1 MGGLYIITFCT
12 NKALIIDLWRV
23 RIRCILFD
31 LLELFDVDL
40 DSLSG
45 KNGSLVSM
53 VIDHR
58 GNSPIKLRYLDHPDS
73 MQSARDSILRSLG
86 KLLGPKYGAIFVDE
100 VISDFMEASFQMPKA
115 NNNHSSNEIFV
126 GWLHEWIGSIV
137 VAQEVLMGSFSV
149 METTASTRTQRD
161 QLDQRELL
169 LIEKRENRRKR
180 ILLSLASSI
189 LPLIVDCSLWN
200 LSIDN
205 RIATMNTTATNNNS
219 TTLSP
224 QTLQRNQIVV
234 VLLMEYIGV
243 FCQLLRRDL
252 NEVLVSILYPIVEK
266 TTRRG
271 SKTSSD
277 IIQQIGLSTLKIISL
292 SCGLQSTE
300 NLIHAEQNRLIAA
313 MVGRLRLPG
322 GSRIPKNRDDAEEIL
337 SVAKTSIWALEMINR
352 RNTNTSAKSQQAD
365 QELELA
371 TNSAVVDLVAL
382 LDYRLDHLFLQKVLV
397 DADVETVCS
406 FQKAFFNYFLFLFEV
421 KKEATYSFQM
431 KNVEKDSKQPWLDLL
446 SQFRKIPLDTQ
457 ETDGG
462 NDAKE
467 NVGRLLDVTKSDIAL
482 FAKLI
487 GRGCY
492 LLSYQKLE
500 SRISSCDALT
510 IAFKFLAF
518 VGSEHDVSTTDHRC
532 MWSNLVCWESIT
544 SLEIITQF
552 EIVLNLLYIQFEIVL
567 NLLSYVFTG
576 DRIQRMTKT
585 SFGTL
590 YSDK

>member
-1 MGGLYIITFCT
+1 
-12 NKALIIDLWRV
+12 
-23 RIRCILFD
+23 
-31 LLELFDVDL
+31 VDL

-45 KNGSLVSM
+45 KNGNLVSL

-58 GNSPIKLRYLDHPDS
+58 GNGQIKLRYLDHPDS
-73 MQSARDSILRSLG
+73 MYAARDSILRSLG
-86 KLLGPKYGAIFVDE
+86 KLLGPKHGAIFVDE

-115 NNNHSSNEIFV
+115 NSNHSSNDMFV
-126 GWLHEWIGSIV
+126 SWLHEWIGSIV

-149 METTASTRTQRD
+149 TETTASTSTQPD
-161 QLDQRELL
+161 QLDRRELL
-169 LIEKRENRRKR
+169 LIEKKEKRRKR

-205 RIATMNTTATNNNS
+205 RIATMKNTATNNND

-234 VLLMEYIGV
+234 VLLMELIGV

-252 NEVLVSILYPIVEK
+252 KEVLVSVFYPIVEK

-277 IIQQIGLSTLKIISL
+277 VIQQTGLSTLKIISL

-300 NLIHAEQNRLIAA
+300 DLINVEQNRLIAA

-337 SVAKTSIWALEMINR
+337 SVAKTSTWALEMINR
-352 RNTNTSAKSQQAD
+352 RNN
-365 QELELA
+365 QELELEKDSTYT
-371 TNSAVVDLVAL
+371 TNSAVVDLVAM

-406 FQKAFFNYFLFLFEV
+406 FHKAFFNYFLFLFEV
-421 KKEATYSFQM
+421 KKEVTYSFEM
-431 KNVEKDSKQPWLDLL
+431 KNVEKDSKRPWLDLL

-457 ETDGG
+457 ETDDGD
-462 NDAKE
+462 DAKE
-467 NVGRLLDVTKSDIAL
+467 NAGRLLDVTKSDIAL

-487 GRGCY
+487 GRDCY
-492 LLSYQKLE
+492 LLSYHKLE
-500 SRISSCDALT
+500 SRISSCDGLT

-532 MWSNLVCWESIT
+532 MRSIVFVGNPSRLPKL
-544 SLEIITQF
+544 SLNF
-552 EIVLNLLYIQFEIVL
+552 EISLNLF
-567 NLLSYVFTG
+567 SYLFSYWG
-576 DRIQRMTKT
+576 
-585 SFGTL
+585 
-590 YSDK
+590 

>member
-1 MGGLYIITFCT
+1 
-12 NKALIIDLWRV
+12 
-23 RIRCILFD
+23 
-31 LLELFDVDL
+31 
-40 DSLSG
+40 
-45 KNGSLVSM
+45 
-53 VIDHR
+53 
-58 GNSPIKLRYLDHPDS
+58 
-73 MQSARDSILRSLG
+73 
-86 KLLGPKYGAIFVDE
+86 
-100 VISDFMEASFQMPKA
+100 MEASFQMPKA
-115 NNNHSSNEIFV
+115 NSNHLANDTFV

-149 METTASTRTQRD
+149 TETTAGTSTQQD

-169 LIEKRENRRKR
+169 LIEKKEKRRKR

-205 RIATMNTTATNNNS
+205 RIATTNTTATNNNG

-224 QTLQRNQIVV
+224 QNLQRNQIVV
-234 VLLMEYIGV
+234 VLLMELIGV
-243 FCQLLRRDL
+243 FCQLLGRDL

-266 TTRRG
+266 TTRRS

-277 IIQQIGLSTLKIISL
+277 IIQQTGLTTLKIISL

-337 SVAKTSIWALEMINR
+337 SVAKTSIWALEMINQ
-352 RNTNTSAKSQQAD
+352 RNTNMSAKSQQAD
-365 QELELA
+365 QELELEKDSTYT

-406 FQKAFFNYFLFLFEV
+406 FQKAFFNYFFFLFEV

-431 KNVEKDSKQPWLDLL
+431 KNIEKDSKQPWLDLL
-446 SQFRKIPLDTQ
+446 SQFRKIPLVTQ
-457 ETDGG
+457 KTDGDD
-462 NDAKE
+462 DAKG

-500 SRISSCDALT
+500 SRISSCDAVT

-532 MWSNLVCWESIT
+532 MRSN
-544 SLEIITQF
+544 
-552 EIVLNLLYIQFEIVL
+552 
-567 NLLSYVFTG
+567 
-576 DRIQRMTKT
+576 
-585 SFGTL
+585 
-590 YSDK
+590 